1 MWPPLHI
8 HTFHLFFGSAW
19 HLEIPTY
26 WEWLLIDTCTTPYS
40 YLHRAAMIAQCLIR
54 LEARF
59 LACLFLF
66 SLKLECEKLVQEKTE
81 MQRHYVMV
89 SQIHI
94 WSNKCKPLF
103 FSSIPICPDDKW
115 PNSQQKNLQQGFAP
129 KKLWRK
135 TVGPFSDPWIF
146 SITRCPTAWMLRCTS
161 RWYVLIK
168 SFPNEIRLLENKW
181 ESHNKAGWIFSLQ
194 KLRR

>member
-1 MWPPLHI
+1 MWWWVRFRVFELFVLRIWRICRFWPQALILWGRGCFAVFLHGCLNVCRLFCKHNTSCVSQKTKQRFVSLGECGLLSI
-8 HTFHLFFGSAW
+8 YTHSTFFFGSAW

-40 YLHRAAMIAQCLIR
+40 YLHPAAMIAQCLIR

-89 SQIHI
+89 SGDIFGQ
-94 WSNKCKPLF
+94 KP
-103 FSSIPICPDDKW
+103 
-115 PNSQQKNLQQGFAP
+115 
-129 KKLWRK
+129 
-135 TVGPFSDPWIF
+135 
-146 SITRCPTAWMLRCTS
+146 M
-161 RWYVLIK
+161 
-168 SFPNEIRLLENKW
+168 
-181 ESHNKAGWIFSLQ
+181 
-194 KLRR
+194 

>member
-1 MWPPLHI
+1 MWWWVSSGVLELFVPRIWRICRFWPQARILWGRGCFAACLHGCLNVCSPDCFVNTILAVLARRQNNALFLLESVASSPYTHIPP
-8 HTFHLFFGSAW
+8 FFGSAW

-89 SQIHI
+89 SGDI
-94 WSNKCKPLF
+94 F
-103 FSSIPICPDDKW
+103 G
-115 PNSQQKNLQQGFAP
+115 QKQ
-129 KKLWRK
+129 
-135 TVGPFSDPWIF
+135 
-146 SITRCPTAWMLRCTS
+146 M
-161 RWYVLIK
+161 
-168 SFPNEIRLLENKW
+168 
-181 ESHNKAGWIFSLQ
+181 
-194 KLRR
+194 

>member
-1 MWPPLHI
+1 MCAGCFVNTILAVLARRQNNALFLLESVASSPYTHIPP
-8 HTFHLFFGSAW
+8 FFGSAW

-89 SQIHI
+89 SLHI
-94 WSNKCKPLF
+94 WTNRCKPLQQ
-103 FSSIPICPDDKW
+103 FSFMPICPDEKFAARLCI
-115 PNSQQKNLQQGFAP
+115 NKTAEKNCGTDFL
-129 KKLWRK
+129 
-135 TVGPFSDPWIF
+135 THE
-146 SITRCPTAWMLRCTS
+146 SISVLRD
-161 RWYVLIK
+161 VLR
-168 SFPNEIRLLENKW
+168 PECW
-181 ESHNKAGWIFSLQ
+181 DAQAGDASS
-194 KLRR
+194 